1 MTQHVRQKEENMPH
15 QKKRKRQQPGRFLSL
30 LILIFIALLVFE
42 GNLLINIFKKDSLT
56 TQVNAQID
64 ELLASTAGR
73 TKDTETESETK
84 APAPAVTTEPPAQAE
99 TLPTT
104 VSDALVPEQNI
115 PIDDSY
121 FSDAVFI
128 GDSRM
133 EGFRNQSG
141 ITQGTFLTGVGMNVT
156 DIFTQKYIHLYNEQ
170 ITVYQALYNTDYKKV
185 YVMLGTN
192 DLGEPDFND
201 FKENY
206 RVCLGEI
213 KKMLPDAIVYVI
225 SIAYVEEAKVEDTSY
240 VNNKNITTA
249 NEKILELCEEQG
261 YHYININE
269 VLSDGN
275 GALTEGATSDGVH
288 MYDTYCKIWLEYLK
302 DHYILEEPPAE
313 SPTPEAETQPESQTE
328 SPAQPL

>member
-240 VNNKNITTA
+240 VCDADEIGRA
-249 NEKILELCEEQG
+249 
-261 YHYININE
+261 H
-269 VLSDGN
+269 V
-275 GALTEGATSDGVH
+275 
-288 MYDTYCKIWLEYLK
+288 
-302 DHYILEEPPAE
+302 
-313 SPTPEAETQPESQTE
+313 
-328 SPAQPL
+328 

>member
-1 MTQHVRQKEENMPH
+1 M
-15 QKKRKRQQPGRFLSL
+15 
-30 LILIFIALLVFE
+30 
-42 GNLLINIFKKDSLT
+42 
-56 TQVNAQID
+56 
-64 ELLASTAGR
+64 LASTAGR

-302 DHYILEEPPAE
+302 DHYILEETPAE
-313 SPTPEAETQPESQTE
+313 STTPEAETQTESQTE
-328 SPAQPL
+328 SPAPPL